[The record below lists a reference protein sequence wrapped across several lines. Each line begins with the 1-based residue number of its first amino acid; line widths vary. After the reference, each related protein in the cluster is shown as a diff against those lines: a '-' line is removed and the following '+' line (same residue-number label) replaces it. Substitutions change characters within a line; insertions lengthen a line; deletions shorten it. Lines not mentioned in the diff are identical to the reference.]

1 MDTLHIMEVYDMKT
15 LGIVLIGL
23 LAVAGGI
30 AAATIITKKKL
41 EKQNEEDYFDD
52 WEDIDW
58 DDEDDV
64 LDSNFDA
71 PEGLSAEDVEAVSK
85 EIVDL
90 IEDEPAAEDG
100 GEL

>member
-1 MDTLHIMEVYDMKT
+1 MKV

-64 LDSNFDA
+64 LDSTFDV
-71 PEGLSAEDVEAVSK
+71 PEGLSADEVEAVSK

>member
-1 MDTLHIMEVYDMKT
+1 MKT